1 LKDKKLKTQGDLKMQ
16 SIISD
21 VHQRTTTD
29 LKLAGYSQ
37 RTVEAY
43 SYHVKKFLEYY
54 NKEPK
59 RITEDEIKQYFLFL
73 KYKKKLSGSASAQ
86 AISGIKFMFQKTLDM
101 DFKVFGIVKNPR
113 GKKLPVILT
122 REEVSKVLKSVRLL
136 RHKACLTLIYT
147 CGLRLHEATSI
158 APEDIDSKR
167 MVVHVKDGKGRR
179 DRIVPLPQCTL
190 HILRSHYK
198 THRNPKYI
206 FPAPGRGSHKKEP
219 VSEIPIPDSSLQ
231 TVLKRVLRQ
240 VNIIKNVSIHNLR
253 HSYATHLL
261 EVGIDIRIIQ
271 KYLGHKSISST
282 MIYTHLTPII
292 SENVHEK
299 VDCLMS
305 ELFA

>member
-1 LKDKKLKTQGDLKMQ
+1 MP

-21 VHQRTTTD
+21 IHQQTTTN
-29 LKLAGYSQ
+29 LKLAGYSL

-59 RITEDEIKQYFLFL
+59 LITEDEIKQYFLFL

-86 AISGIKFMFQKTLDM
+86 AISGIKFMYQKTLDM

-122 REEVSKVLKSVRLL
+122 REQVRKVLKSVRML

-158 APEDIDSKR
+158 APADIDSKR
-167 MVVHVKDGKGRR
+167 MVVHVKDGKGRQ
-179 DRIVPLPQCTL
+179 DRIVPLPKATL
-190 HILRSHYK
+190 RILRAHYK
-198 THRNPKYI
+198 THKNPQYV
-206 FPAPGRGSHKKEP
+206 FPAPGRGAHNGESTTK
-219 VSEIPIPDSSLQ
+219 IPIPDSSLQ
-231 TVLKRVLRQ
+231 TVLKKVLRQ
-240 VNIIKNVSIHNLR
+240 LHIIKNVSIHNLR

-261 EVGIDIRIIQ
+261 EAGIDIRIIQ

-282 MIYTHLTPII
+282 MIYTHLTPVI

-299 VDCLMS
+299 VDRLMS
-305 ELFA
+305 ELFD

>member
-1 LKDKKLKTQGDLKMQ
+1 MQ
-16 SIISD
+16 SIFEK
-21 VHQRTTTD
+21 TTVD

-43 SYHVKKFLEYY
+43 SYHVKKFLEYF
-54 NKEPK
+54 NKPPQQ
-59 RITEDEIKQYFLFL
+59 ITEDEIKQYFLYL

-122 REEVSKVLKSVRLL
+122 REEVGKVLKSIRIL

-167 MVVHVKDGKGRR
+167 NFVHIKDGKGRK
-179 DRIVPLPQCTL
+179 DRLVPLPEITL
-190 HILRSHYK
+190 KILREHYK
-198 THRNPKYI
+198 THRNEKFI
-206 FPAPGRGSHKKEP
+206 FPAPGRGGIREAKNT
-219 VSEIPIPDSSLQ
+219 IPLPDSSVQ
-231 TVLKRVLRQ
+231 TVLKKVLRQ
-240 VNIIKNVSIHNLR
+240 VNIKKNISVHNLR

-261 EVGIDIRIIQ
+261 ENAIDIRIIQ
-271 KYLGHKSISST
+271 KYLGHKSIQST

-292 SENVHEK
+292 SENVHHK
-299 VDCLMS
+299 IDHLMND
-305 ELFA
+305 LFK